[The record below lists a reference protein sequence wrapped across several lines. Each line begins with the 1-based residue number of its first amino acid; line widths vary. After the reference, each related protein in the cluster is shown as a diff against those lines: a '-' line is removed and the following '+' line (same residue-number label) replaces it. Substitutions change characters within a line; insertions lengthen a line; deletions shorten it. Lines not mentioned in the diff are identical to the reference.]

1 MSTLLGHILSLCSK
15 SPTVTAATS
24 DTLPTQPLRPLVPC
38 SARLERYLPGDLAVT
53 LPRALYP
60 LQGVTLEDA
69 VAQAILDILWHHPER
84 RTSLQL
90 QH

>member
-1 MSTLLGHILSLCSK
+1 MSTFLGCILTLSSK

-24 DTLPTQPLRPLVPC
+24 DMLPTQPLRPLVPC
-38 SARLERYLPGDLAVT
+38 SARLERCLPGDLAVT
-53 LPRALYP
+53 LPRAVYP
-60 LQGVTLEDA
+60 LQGVTLEVA

-84 RTSLQL
+84 QMSLLL